1 MKYIL
6 ISALASCAVMMAAD
20 GNSDTAKVAAK
31 VQVVAP
37 VKVIR
42 VAHIDFGA
50 IVLDDYNK
58 SAKVH
63 MRFQGPLANWTPNP
77 ATDLTFEHCARYR
90 GSAPYTPGIFDVERD
105 TQVAPSFAGYLS
117 GVRMTYDQSVT
128 LSGGQGGDVLMI
140 VDSDLPAEDFV
151 PASPVAGVLRSRFQV
166 GGTLLIPA
174 KCLGYK
180 EGPFNVSVAYM

>member
-1 MKYIL
+1 
-6 ISALASCAVMMAAD
+6 LASCALLAAD

-37 VKVIR
+37 VKVTRI
-42 VAHIDFGA
+42 AHIDFGS
-50 IVLDDYNK
+50 IVVDDYNRP
-58 SAKVH
+58 AKVH
-63 MRFQGPLANWTPNP
+63 MRFRGPLADWTANP
-77 ATDLTFEHCARYR
+77 ATDLTFEDCARFR
-90 GSAPYTPGIFDVERD
+90 ASAPHTPGIFDVERD
-105 TQVAPSFAGYLS
+105 ALVAPSFAGYMS

-128 LSGGQGGDVLMI
+128 LSGGHGGDVLMI

-151 PASPVAGVLRSRFQV
+151 PANPTPGALRSRFQV